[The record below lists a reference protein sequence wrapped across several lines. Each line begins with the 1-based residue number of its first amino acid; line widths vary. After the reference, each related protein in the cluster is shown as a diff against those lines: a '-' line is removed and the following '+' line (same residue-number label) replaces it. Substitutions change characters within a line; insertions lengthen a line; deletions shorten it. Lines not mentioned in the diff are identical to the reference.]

1 MPIKSMLY
9 WLHHPHQNRLQS
21 QSEIAFCRLAL
32 KFRPLVQCPLT
43 AVDDVKTSKFVQAL
57 ALIECLGF
65 DTNGLTADDQRVFP
79 ALKAVVFL

>member
-1 MPIKSMLY
+1 MLY

-32 KFRPLVQCPLT
+32 KFRLLVQCPPTVLG
-43 AVDDVKTSKFVQAL
+43 DVKTSMFAL
-57 ALIECLGF
+57 ILEEIECLGF